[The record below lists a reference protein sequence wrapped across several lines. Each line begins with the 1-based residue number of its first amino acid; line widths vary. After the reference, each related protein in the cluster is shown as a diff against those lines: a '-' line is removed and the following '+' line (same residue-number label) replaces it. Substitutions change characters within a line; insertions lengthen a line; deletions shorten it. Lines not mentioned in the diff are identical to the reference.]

1 MGRFLSRELFRYR
14 GLSPKSLRQL
24 YRLIRLASVPRQDS
38 VSIPQELL
46 DQCQVCGSRKLLV
59 SKLTPRGRVAEVG
72 TARGKFARI
81 ILEVNN
87 PVELHLI
94 DLDLSNLLPE
104 LVADKRVELHEGLS
118 FAVLSRFPDAYFDW
132 IYIDADHSYDGV
144 RRDIKAAATKVKRSG
159 FLAFDDFCHVD
170 LDLGSYG
177 VQRAV
182 LEFAVEERWPFAW
195 FAMERKGTYNVA
207 IRRP

>member
-1 MGRFLSRELFRYR
+1 MGTFFSRKIFRYR
-14 GLSPKSLRQL
+14 KLSPKSLRQL
-24 YRLIRLASVPRQDS
+24 YRLVRLASAPRQDS

-46 DQCQVCGSRKLLV
+46 DQCQVCASRKLLV
-59 SKLTPRGRVAEVG
+59 SKLTPHGRVAEVG
-72 TARGKFARI
+72 TARGKFART

-94 DLDLSNLLPE
+94 DLDLSQVLPNV
-104 LVADKRVELHEGLS
+104 LSDKRVQPHEGLS
-118 FAVLSRFPDAYFDW
+118 YEVLEGFSDAYFDW
-132 IYIDADHSYDGV
+132 IYIDADHSYGGV
-144 RRDIKAAATKVKRSG
+144 RRDIEAAATKVKPSG
-159 FLAFDDFCHVD
+159 ILAFDDFCHVD

-182 LEFAVEERWPFAW
+182 VEFAVEARWPFTW
-195 FAMERKGTYNVA
+195 FAIERKGTYNVA